1 MTRDHTATGDVHVP
15 GRVGVPPAGFGVSP
29 QRTFCVAREAA
40 TQDASLGRRDAHPT
54 RESMRSAQ
62 TRWALTPLRERL
74 RIVRELRHLIAEN
87 ADALAAAAAAVSD
100 RPVTEKLVSEILPLA
115 DSCRWLEKNAARLLA
130 ERRHGKR
137 GRPFWMQGVSFEVE
151 RQPFGTVLVI
161 GPENYPLFLPAVHS
175 LHALVSGNAV
185 LLKPAPG
192 TREVALT
199 FASLACAAGL
209 DPALLIILP
218 ESIEAARDA
227 IAACVDKVVFTGSS
241 ENGREVLALLAETN
255 TPSVMELSGEDAMI
269 VLADADLELVVRAL
283 RFGERLNGGETCI
296 APRRIIA
303 IESIA
308 DALHECL
315 GSARA
320 PRVGLGALAETSVTV
335 GAVALPN
342 KNAAARAGNDSPARA
357 RATTR
362 KARAL
367 PEPRPFPIERAADD
381 QHALALANAADFAL
395 GASIF
400 SRDIAKARAL
410 AAQIK
415 TGFVLINDLIVPTAD
430 PRMPFGG
437 VRASGFGTTRG
448 DEGLLEMTH
457 PHVVAIRRGR
467 RHPHFDEPAPDDAHL
482 FTAYIR
488 AAHGR
493 SRLAA
498 IPAFLRALIAKSKPT
513 NS

>member
-1 MTRDHTATGDVHVP
+1 MTRDRTGTGDVHVP
-15 GRVGVPPAGFGVSP
+15 GRVGVSPGPPNVIEDAFRERASRDG
-29 QRTFCVAREAA
+29 QRSVR
-40 TQDASLGRRDAHPT
+40 DAQTGGRDAHPT
-54 RESMRSAQ
+54 RELSLA
-62 TRWALTPLRERL
+62 ERL

-100 RPVTEKLVSEILPLA
+100 RPLAEKLVSEVLPLA
-115 DSCRWLEKNAARLLA
+115 DACRWLEKNAARVLA
-130 ERRHGKR
+130 PRRHGKR
-137 GRPFWMQGVSFEVE
+137 GRPFWMTGVSFEIQ

-161 GPENYPLFLPAVHS
+161 GPGNYPLFIPAVHA
-175 LHALVSGNAV
+175 LHALVAGNAV

-209 DPALLIILP
+209 DPALLTILP
-218 ESIEAARDA
+218 ESVEAARDA
-227 IAACVDKVVFTGSS
+227 IAAGVDKVVFTGSS
-241 ENGREVLALLAETN
+241 ENGREVLAQLAVTN
-255 TPSVMELSGEDAMI
+255 TPSVMELSGKDA
-269 VLADADLELVVRAL
+269 VLVFADADLDLVVRAL
-283 RFGERLNGGETCI
+283 RFGTRLNGGETCI
-296 APRRIIA
+296 APRRLVVVQ
-303 IESIA
+303 SIA
-308 DALHECL
+308 EDLLDRLAT
-315 GSARA
+315 ARG
-320 PRVGLGALAETSVTV
+320 PRLL
-335 GAVALPN
+335 
-342 KNAAARAGNDSPARA
+342 
-357 RATTR
+357 
-362 KARAL
+362 
-367 PEPRPFPIERAADD
+367 IERVRDDTAAV
-381 QHALALANAADFAL
+381 LRANAADFAL

-400 SRDIAKARAL
+400 SRDIATARAL

-467 RHPHFDEPAPDDAHL
+467 RHPHLDDPAPDDAHL
-482 FTAYIR
+482 FTAYLR

-513 NS
+513 KS